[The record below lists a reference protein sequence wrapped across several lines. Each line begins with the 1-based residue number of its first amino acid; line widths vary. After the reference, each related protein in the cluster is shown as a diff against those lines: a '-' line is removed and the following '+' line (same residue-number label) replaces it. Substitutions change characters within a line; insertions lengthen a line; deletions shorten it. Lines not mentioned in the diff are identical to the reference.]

1 MSLTDPR
8 GVLLACRREL
18 ERLVPALQALLG
30 DLDDEAARGRPAPAE
45 WAPVEI
51 VCHLRDEEVED
62 FGARLRAV
70 LDRADRFAPID
81 PERWAVERCYLD
93 QRLEDVRHELLERRR
108 ATLEFLAA
116 IDAVRLPNAVPRG
129 SGGQLSGLDLLV
141 AWVTHDRLH
150 AHQLAGTLARL
161 WADRWSPLRVEY
173 AGPIP
178 YPSPPR

>member
-1 MSLTDPR
+1 MSLTDPAV
-8 GVLLACRREL
+8 VLLACRREL
-18 ERLVPALQALLG
+18 ERLPALLQHLVG
-30 DLDDEAARGRPAPAE
+30 DLDDDAARRRPAAGE

-81 PERWAVERCYLD
+81 PERWAVERRYLD
-93 QRLEDVRHELLERRR
+93 QRLGDVLQELLERRR
-108 ATLEFLAA
+108 SSLEFLAG
-116 IDAVRLPNAVPRG
+116 IDPARLRNAMHS

-150 AHQLAGTLARL
+150 AHQRTGTLARR
-161 WADRWSPLRVEY
+161 WADRWSPLR
-173 AGPIP
+173 GG
-178 YPSPPR
+178 